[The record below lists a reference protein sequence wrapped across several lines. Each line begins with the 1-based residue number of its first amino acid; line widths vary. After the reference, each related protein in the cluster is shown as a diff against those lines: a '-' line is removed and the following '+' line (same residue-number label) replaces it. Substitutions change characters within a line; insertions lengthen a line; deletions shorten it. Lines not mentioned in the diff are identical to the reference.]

1 MTRSRSRC
9 WSGAEGARA
18 QLGAVSGW
26 AARCATQVRDPSA
39 RPRCAQPGS
48 AGGVRPPPTFS
59 SPAKSRRGRQAQL
72 WRIPKY
78 KRFLLQSTAQSSFR
92 RRRAASAAHLASMSC
107 LDDWPSSV
115 DPAGCNGANPA
126 GDHRP
131 RRWRAGCSCRT
142 QLSRIPSYKRFL
154 LQDQSFSAWRLRT
167 EHVQYVVA
175 TKLHRTRCAPPCPAR
190 LSLASGGERRSAA
203 ASQRNA
209 FCAKGLAHNAPQ
221 VPTNF
226 GIGPPAGSC

>member
-1 MTRSRSRC
+1 VRDRGARSRNRP
-9 WSGAEGARA
+9 EA
-18 QLGAVSGW
+18 QG
-26 AARCATQVRDPSA
+26 RR
-39 RPRCAQPGS
+39 RP
-48 AGGVRPPPTFS
+48 FS
-59 SPAKSRRGRQAQL
+59 PPAKCRWKRLAQL
-72 WRIPKY
+72 WRISKY
-78 KRFLLQSTAQSSFR
+78 KRFLLQSPAQSSFR

-203 ASQRNA
+203 AAQRNA
-209 FCAKGLAHNAPQ
+209 CCAKGLADTGDDPAASADFWNRQTKTRALSARIE
-221 VPTNF
+221 PTLHRH
-226 GIGPPAGSC
+226 GRA